1 MTSSKLNLIAV
12 LTDTFLFHFLSSF
25 WSEEHTQEGTDREHL
40 MQPGWEFL
48 ACLSCKGIPDTSGNK
63 YYFPCILISW
73 IFRSTDVTSSNIRN
87 E

>member
-25 WSEEHTQEGTDREHL
+25 RSEEHTQEGTDREHL

-48 ACLSCKGIPDTSGNK
+48 LASCPKA
-63 YYFPCILISW
+63 FLILQEINTISHAFNFLD
-73 IFRSTDVTSSNIRN
+73 I
-87 E
+87 